1 MSFVKFDDV
10 HFAYPPVEGDV
21 DEDGKQIQ
29 PPVIFDHFSAELPSG
44 FVSLVGPNASGKS
57 TFMLLAAGR
66 VLPQEGTVQLRG
78 ASGGLCKPC
87 WPQRKRKVN
96 LYAFG
101 RRPRFAARGN
111 GSIGDTRTLSE
122 EERDKL
128 ASYIYQN
135 MELDTDQEVRELL
148 DFVYKNGSLCG
159 ASSGALDA
167 SKDFLAEVQEV
178 FELTDLLDKK
188 FNALSKGQLQRALAA
203 FSLLYGSKSVFMDEP
218 FFALEDRQ
226 KESAVKYLKEF
237 CAAKNATVYISMH
250 ELDLTKKHAQTVML
264 FYPNHDIDLGSAD
277 EVLTDEA
284 LEKSYGVPASM
295 LKQSEEL
302 SREQISRRLNF

>member
-1 MSFVKFDDV
+1 MSFVKFDDA
-10 HFAYPPVEGDV
+10 HFSYPPVEGDV

-29 PPVIFDHFSAELPSG
+29 PPVIFDHFSAELPAG
-44 FVSLVGPNASGKS
+44 FVSLVGPNGSGKS

-66 VLPQEGTVQLRG
+66 VLPQEGMVQL
-78 ASGGLCKPC
+78 L
-87 WPQRKRKVN
+87 
-96 LYAFG
+96 G
-101 RRPRFAARGN
+101 R
-111 GSIGDTRTLSE
+111 DTRSLSE
-122 EERDKL
+122 SERDKL

-148 DFVYKNGSLCG
+148 DYVYTNGSLGG
-159 ASSGALDA
+159 AASGALDA

-203 FSLLYGSKSVFMDEP
+203 FALLYGSKSVFMDEP
-218 FFALEDRQ
+218 FFALEERQ
-226 KESAVKYLKEF
+226 KESAIKYLKEF
-237 CAAKNATVYISMH
+237 CAAKGVTVYISMH
-250 ELDLTKKHAQTVML
+250 ELDLTKKYADTVML
-264 FYPNHDIDLGSAD
+264 FYPNHDIDLGSAA

-284 LEKSYGVPASM
+284 LEKAYGVPASM

-302 SREQISRRLNF
+302 SREQIARRLNF

>member
-1 MSFVKFDDV
+1 MLCMSFLKFEDV

-21 DEDGKQIQ
+21 DDDGKQIQ
-29 PPVIFDHFSAELPSG
+29 PPVIFDHFSAELPAG

-66 VLPQEGTVQLRG
+66 VLPQAGTVQL
-78 ASGGLCKPC
+78 L
-87 WPQRKRKVN
+87 
-96 LYAFG
+96 G
-101 RRPRFAARGN
+101 R
-111 GSIGDTRTLSE
+111 DTRSIDE
-122 EERDKL
+122 SERDKL

-148 DFVYKNGSLCG
+148 DYVYTNGSLCG
-159 ASSGALDA
+159 KASGALDA

-178 FELTDLLDKK
+178 FELTELLDKK

-218 FFALEDRQ
+218 FFALEERQ
-226 KESAVKYLKEF
+226 KESAIKYLKEF

-250 ELDLTKKHAQTVML
+250 ELDLTKKYAQTVML

-277 EVLTDEA
+277 EVLTDQA

-302 SREQISRRLNF
+302 NREQIARRLNF

>member
-1 MSFVKFDDV
+1 MLCMSFLKFEDV

-21 DEDGKQIQ
+21 DDDGKQIQ

-66 VLPQEGTVQLRG
+66 VLPQAGTVQLLG
-78 ASGGLCKPC
+78 C
-87 WPQRKRKVN
+87 
-96 LYAFG
+96 
-101 RRPRFAARGN
+101 
-111 GSIGDTRTLSE
+111 DTRSISE

-148 DFVYKNGSLCG
+148 DYVYTNGSLCG

-167 SKDFLAEVQEV
+167 SKDFLEEVQEV
-178 FELTDLLDKK
+178 FELQDLLDKK

-218 FFALEDRQ
+218 FFALEERQ

-250 ELDLTKKHAQTVML
+250 ELDLTKKYAQTVML
-264 FYPNHDIDLGSAD
+264 FYPNHDIDLGTAE
-277 EVLTDEA
+277 EVLTDQA

-302 SREQISRRLNF
+302 SREQIARRLNF

>member
-1 MSFVKFDDV
+1 MNFLKFNDV
-10 HFAYPPVEGDV
+10 HFSYPAVEGDV
-21 DEDGKQIQ
+21 DDDGKQIQ

-66 VLPQEGTVQLRG
+66 VLPQEGTVQL
-78 ASGGLCKPC
+78 L
-87 WPQRKRKVN
+87 
-96 LYAFG
+96 G
-101 RRPRFAARGN
+101 R
-111 GSIGDTRTLSE
+111 DTRSISE
-122 EERDKL
+122 DERDKL

-148 DFVYKNGSLCG
+148 DYVYTNGSLCG

-203 FSLLYGSKSVFMDEP
+203 FALLYGSKSVFMDEP
-218 FFALEDRQ
+218 FFALEERQ

-250 ELDLTKKHAQTVML
+250 ELDLTKKYAQTVML

>member
-1 MSFVKFDDV
+1 MNFLKFNDV
-10 HFAYPPVEGDV
+10 HFSYPAVEGDV

-29 PPVIFDHFSAELPSG
+29 PPVIFDHFSGELPAG

-66 VLPQEGTVQLRG
+66 VLPQEGTVQL
-78 ASGGLCKPC
+78 L
-87 WPQRKRKVN
+87 
-96 LYAFG
+96 G
-101 RRPRFAARGN
+101 RNTR
-111 GSIGDTRTLSE
+111 SIDES
-122 EERDKL
+122 ERDKL

-148 DFVYKNGSLCG
+148 DYVYKNGSLGGG
-159 ASSGALDA
+159 AAFGALDER
-167 SKDFLAEVQEV
+167 KDFLEEVKEV
-178 FELTDLLDKK
+178 FELQDLLDKK

-218 FFALEDRQ
+218 FFALEERQ
-226 KESAVKYLKEF
+226 KESAIKYLKEF
-237 CAAKNATVYISMH
+237 CAAKGVTVYISMH
-250 ELDLTKKHAQTVML
+250 ELDLTKKYADSVML
-264 FYPNHDIDLGSAD
+264 FYPNHDIDLGTAE
-277 EVLTDEA
+277 EVLTDQA

-302 SREQISRRLNF
+302 SREQIARRLNF

>member
-1 MSFVKFDDV
+1 MNFLKFNDV
-10 HFAYPPVEGDV
+10 HFSYPAVKGDV

-44 FVSLVGPNASGKS
+44 FVSLVGPNGSGKS

-66 VLPQEGTVQLRG
+66 VLPQEGTVQLLG
-78 ASGGLCKPC
+78 H
-87 WPQRKRKVN
+87 
-96 LYAFG
+96 
-101 RRPRFAARGN
+101 
-111 GSIGDTRTLSE
+111 DTRPLSE

-148 DFVYKNGSLCG
+148 DFVYKNGSLG
-159 ASSGALDA
+159 GKAFGALDA

-178 FELTDLLDKK
+178 FELTELLDKK

-203 FSLLYGSKSVFMDEP
+203 FALLYGSKSVFMDEP
-218 FFALEDRQ
+218 FFALEERQ
-226 KESAVKYLKEF
+226 KESAVQYLKEF

-250 ELDLTKKHAQTVML
+250 ELDLTKKYAQTVLL

-277 EVLTDEA
+277 EVLTDQA

-302 SREQISRRLNF
+302 SREQIARRLNF

>member
-1 MSFVKFDDV
+1 MSFVKFDDA
-10 HFAYPPVEGDV
+10 HFSYPPVEGDV

-29 PPVIFDHFSAELPSG
+29 PPVIFDHFSAELPAG

-66 VLPQEGTVQLRG
+66 VLPQEGMVQL
-78 ASGGLCKPC
+78 L
-87 WPQRKRKVN
+87 
-96 LYAFG
+96 G
-101 RRPRFAARGN
+101 R
-111 GSIGDTRTLSE
+111 DTRSLSE
-122 EERDKL
+122 SERDKL

-148 DFVYKNGSLCG
+148 DYVYTNGSLGG
-159 ASSGALDA
+159 AASGALDA

-203 FSLLYGSKSVFMDEP
+203 FALLYGSKSVFMDEP
-218 FFALEDRQ
+218 FFALEERQ
-226 KESAVKYLKEF
+226 KESAIKYLKEF
-237 CAAKNATVYISMH
+237 CAAKGVTVYISMH
-250 ELDLTKKHAQTVML
+250 ELDLTKKYADTVML
-264 FYPNHDIDLGSAD
+264 FYPNHDIDLGSAA

-284 LEKSYGVPASM
+284 LEKAYGVPASM

-302 SREQISRRLNF
+302 SREQIARRLNF

>member
-1 MSFVKFDDV
+1 MSFLKFEDV

-66 VLPQEGTVQLRG
+66 VLPQEGSV
-78 ASGGLCKPC
+78 KI
-87 WPQRKRKVN
+87 
-96 LYAFG
+96 FG
-101 RRPRFAARGN
+101 Q
-111 GSIGDTRTLSE
+111 DTRGVSPE
-122 EERDKL
+122 DREQF

-167 SKDFLAEVQEV
+167 SKDFLEEVQEV

-218 FFALEDRQ
+218 FFALEERQ
-226 KESAVKYLKEF
+226 KESAIKYLKEF
-237 CAAKNATVYISMH
+237 CAAKGVTVYISMH
-250 ELDLTKKHAQTVML
+250 ELDLTKKYADTGML
-264 FYPNHDIDLGSAD
+264 LYPNHDIDLGTVE
-277 EVLTDEA
+277 EVLTDQA

-302 SREQISRRLNF
+302 SREQIARRLNF

>member
-1 MSFVKFDDV
+1 MLCMSFLKFEDV

-21 DEDGKQIQ
+21 DDDGKQIQ

-66 VLPQEGTVQLRG
+66 VLPQEGTVQL
-78 ASGGLCKPC
+78 L
-87 WPQRKRKVN
+87 
-96 LYAFG
+96 G
-101 RRPRFAARGN
+101 R
-111 GSIGDTRTLSE
+111 DTRSISE

-148 DFVYKNGSLCG
+148 DYVYTNGSLCG
-159 ASSGALDA
+159 KASGALE
-167 SKDFLAEVQEV
+167 EVKEV
-178 FELTDLLDKK
+178 FELQDLLDKK

-218 FFALEDRQ
+218 FFALEERQ
-226 KESAVKYLKEF
+226 KESAIKYLKEF
-237 CAAKNATVYISMH
+237 CAAKGVTVYISMH
-250 ELDLTKKHAQTVML
+250 ELDLTKKYADTVML
-264 FYPNHDIDLGSAD
+264 FYPNHDIDLGSAA

-302 SREQISRRLNF
+302 SREQIARRLNF